1 MYTTVAAGMVA
12 DELPKDLVNK
22 FLEAIQEGEHTIYHG
37 IAPPQQEEYNDQE
50 MPEVSRTNTMQTEKK
65 RGLDEVEGNETKS
78 EALNA
83 ENLLLKRKSV
93 TTIVKEPPKGMQ
105 SLNAFFKPKVSK

>member
-1 MYTTVAAGMVA
+1 
-12 DELPKDLVNK
+12 
-22 FLEAIQEGEHTIYHG
+22 
-37 IAPPQQEEYNDQE
+37 
-50 MPEVSRTNTMQTEKK
+50 MPEATRANTLPIEKK

-78 EALNA
+78 ETLNA

-93 TTIVKEPPKGMQ
+93 TTIVKEPPKGMK

>member
-1 MYTTVAAGMVA
+1 
-12 DELPKDLVNK
+12 
-22 FLEAIQEGEHTIYHG
+22 
-37 IAPPQQEEYNDQE
+37 

-93 TTIVKEPPKGMQ
+93 TTILKQPPKGM
-105 SLNAFFKPKVSK
+105 

>member
-37 IAPPQQEEYNDQE
+37 IAPPKQEEYNDQE